1 MKNKDYREIQLT
13 SSQLVFIFLGIL
25 ILGVVIFLLGV
36 SVGKK
41 QAQIIR
47 GSELPAQAKLDQ
59 AKDKEILPST
69 KPKDAIGKELASH
82 QKMSAKTPKEPPKA
96 GKKELFYI
104 QVGAF
109 NNREPASAFAE
120 EFKKKGYPALVL
132 DPFPSDRKTVFR
144 VRIGGYETK
153 EKAEEVNSRLKSES
167 KRKRDYFIVKN

>member
-13 SSQLVFIFLGIL
+13 SSQLVFIFFGIL
-25 ILGVVIFLLGV
+25 ILGVVVFLLGV

-41 QAQIIR
+41 QAQIVR
-47 GSELPAQAKLDQ
+47 ELELPAQAKLDQ

-69 KPKDAIGKELASH
+69 KPKDAIDKELASH
-82 QKMSAKTPKEPPKA
+82 QKVRSKTQKKPPTA

-167 KRKRDYFIVKN
+167 TRKKDYFVVKK